1 MRLVWSLRTA
11 WLLIHSARCMVGLR
25 LRGART
31 GLVTCEGRLPV
42 VIGDGT
48 IRTGRLSLRAP
59 RVPILIGAESAGE
72 LHIGDR
78 TFLNEGVQIVAASLI
93 RIGPDCRIG
102 DFAAIHDSDHH
113 PVEQSATTRHAPVTV
128 GRNVW
133 ISRDAIVLPGV
144 SIGDHAVIGAGA
156 VVTADVPARTLVAGN
171 PARVIRTLEAAD
183 EWRRT

>member
-1 MRLVWSLRTA
+1 
-11 WLLIHSARCMVGLR
+11 LR
-25 LRGART
+25 LHGAQI

-42 VIGDGT
+42 VIGDGR

-59 RVPILIGAESAGE
+59 RVPILIGAQSTGQLDIGE
-72 LHIGDR
+72 R
-78 TFLNEGVQIVAASLI
+78 TFLNEGVQIVAACVI

-113 PVEQSATTRHAPVTV
+113 PVEQTASIRRAPVTI

-133 ISRDAIVLPGV
+133 ISRDAIVLAGV
-144 SIGDHAVIGAGA
+144 SVGDHAVIAAGA

-171 PARVIRTLEAAD
+171 PARVIRTLEATED
-183 EWRRT
+183 WRRE